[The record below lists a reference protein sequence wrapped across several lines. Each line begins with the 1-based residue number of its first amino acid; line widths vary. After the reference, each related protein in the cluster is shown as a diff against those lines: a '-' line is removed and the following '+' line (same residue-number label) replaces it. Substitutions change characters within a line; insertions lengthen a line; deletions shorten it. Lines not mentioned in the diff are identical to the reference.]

1 MRIRVVRIFR
11 RVSEHVRKLSSVGAA
26 PYFES
31 EDPEEGGRE
40 GVQPPKPRLKG
51 TSLGRGSLASA
62 IAGGVGSVRLPH
74 AVLRSMLMQGA

>member
-31 EDPEEGGRE
+31 EDPEKGGRE
-40 GVQPPKPRLKG
+40 GVPPPKPRLKG
-51 TSLGRGSLASA
+51 TALGRGSLASA
-62 IAGGVGSVRLPH
+62 VAGGVGSVRLLH
-74 AVLRSMLMQGA
+74 AVLRSLLMQGA